1 VADTIY
7 EILQQIGG
15 QQKGA
20 FGERSAKIG
29 KVAAEDKAAITEA
42 QIALEEE
49 LDKRKVELE
58 NLDRRTSSLR
68 LAGQG
73 LDFLTGTKLGTLLS
87 NFGRE
92 RMKTKRFSLRGG
104 HESVADP
111 FRKLGL
117 KSPDTTFYGSNV
129 KRIESSQK
137 SLSDWLKTTEED
149 FDRGMAPSLITDLIT
164 SHQREVAGFTPEY
177 LKTIFTGVGEGKGFS
192 EALKIAEKQRRG
204 KLISEAKKELTSD
217 VTGESP
223 ISAKSLRNIPGFKFD
238 PIGKALSKSPL
249 AKFKPFMAMGGSQ
262 TEDMN
267 NQGKSD
273 IDFRSIIQ
281 QFL

>member
-7 EILQQIGG
+7 EILQQIGS

-20 FGERSAKIG
+20 FGERSVKMG
-29 KVAAEDKAAITEA
+29 KVAADDKALITEA

-49 LDKRKVELE
+49 LEKRKREVK
-58 NLDRRTSSLR
+58 NLGKRSSSLR
-68 LAGQG
+68 LFGQG
-73 LDFLTGTKLGTLLS
+73 FDFLTGTKLGTLLS
-87 NFGRE
+87 NLGRE

-117 KSPDTTFYGSNV
+117 ESPDTTFYGSNV
-129 KRIESSQK
+129 KRIDSSQK

-149 FDRGMAPSLITDLIT
+149 FDRGMVPSLMTDLIT
-164 SHQREVAGFTPEY
+164 SHQREAAGFTPDY
-177 LKTIFTGVGEGKGFS
+177 LKSIFTSVGEGKGFS
-192 EALKIAEKQRRG
+192 EALKIAEKQRRES
-204 KLISEAKKELTSD
+204 LISEAKKELTSS

-238 PIGKALSKSPL
+238 PVGKALMKNPL
-249 AKFKPFMAMGGSQ
+249 SKFKPFMALGGPQ
-262 TEDMN
+262 TDDMN
-267 NQGKSD
+267 NQGRSD
-273 IDFRSIIQ
+273 VDFRKIIQ
-281 QFL
+281 EFL